1 MAHPILRVPKQSTE
15 LWIISRVWNDGSSKN
30 NKYLYRKVDKEKQVL
45 DVPSESHFVDDNQI
59 NVYISTACLPHNKHI
74 THAIL

>member
-1 MAHPILRVPKQSTE
+1 MEALE
-15 LWIISRVWNDGSSKN
+15 IINIYTKSI
-30 NKYLYRKVDKEKQVL
+30 KQVL

-59 NVYISTACLPHNKHI
+59 NVYISTASCLPHNKHI